1 MLSKE
6 YSNLRAT
13 DFLESR
19 KYLAEKG
26 CEVERMLGCG
36 SFGAV
41 LLGKNIFS

>member
-13 DFLESR
+13 DVLASR
-19 KYLAEKG
+19 KYLAERG
-26 CEVERMLGCG
+26 YEVERMLGCG

-41 LLGKNIFS
+41 LLGQNI